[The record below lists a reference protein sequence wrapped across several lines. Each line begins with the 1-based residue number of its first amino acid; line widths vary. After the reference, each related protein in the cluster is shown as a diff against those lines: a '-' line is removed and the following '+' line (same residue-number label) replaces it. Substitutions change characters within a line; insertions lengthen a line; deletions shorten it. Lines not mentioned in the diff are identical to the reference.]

1 MNGSREARRHSDFL
15 PRVLLI
21 DLPAVW
27 HVDLDGVRLSPCQC
41 RSCVQMF
48 IESVVGLRVC
58 NEDPERLRK

>member
-1 MNGSREARRHSDFL
+1 MNGSREARRLSDFL
-15 PRVLLI
+15 ARVLLI

-27 HVDLDGVRLSPCQC
+27 HVDLDGGRLSSCQC

-58 NEDPERLRK
+58 TEDPERLRK